1 VKKKNNQAE
10 KKIRVMLVDDHSGMR
25 EALRKIINS
34 EPDLTVVAEA
44 NGGRTALELLGR
56 SKPDVILMDGS
67 MPEMNGIE
75 TTRQLKQ
82 LHSAVRIIGL
92 TLYEEATYLEE
103 MVAAG
108 ASGYVLKAGEPA
120 NVVKAIRAVAA
131 GGTYFDKVV
140 PRRSSAGMQN
150 RPLLGQLTADEM
162 AVMKLLADGQTNAEI
177 AADLELALP
186 IVERHRAAAMKK
198 LGLRSRAE
206 LVRLNV

>member
-34 EPDLTVVAEA
+34 NPDLTVVAEA
-44 NGGRTALELLGR
+44 NGGRAALELIGR

-131 GGTYFDKVV
+131 GGTYFDKAV

-186 IVERHRAAAMKK
+186 VVERHRAAAMKK

>member
-25 EALRKIINS
+25 EALRKIINL

-44 NGGRTALELLGR
+44 DGGRTALELLSR
-56 SKPDVILMDGS
+56 SKPDVVLMDGS

-75 TTRQLKQ
+75 TTRKLKQ

-103 MVAAG
+103 MVGAG

-120 NVVKAIRAVAA
+120 KVVKAIRAVAA

-140 PRRSSAGMQN
+140 PWRSSAGIQN
-150 RPLLGQLTADEM
+150 RPLLTQLTADEM

-186 IVERHRAAAMKK
+186 VVERHRAAVMKK
-198 LGLRSRAE
+198 LRVRNRAE

>member
-34 EPDLTVVAEA
+34 NPDLTVVAEA
-44 NGGRTALELLGR
+44 NGGRAALELIGR

-82 LHSAVRIIGL
+82 LHSGVRIIGL

-120 NVVKAIRAVAA
+120 KVVKAIRAVAA

-186 IVERHRAAAMKK
+186 VVERHRAAAMKK

>member
-1 VKKKNNQAE
+1 
-10 KKIRVMLVDDHSGMR
+10 MLVDDHSGMR

>member
-1 VKKKNNQAE
+1 
-10 KKIRVMLVDDHSGMR
+10 MLVDDHSGMR
-25 EALRKIINS
+25 EALRRIINS

-108 ASGYVLKAGEPA
+108 ASGYMLKAGEPA
-120 NVVKAIRAVAA
+120 NVLKAIRAVAA
-131 GGTYFDKVV
+131 GGTYFDKAV

-150 RPLLGQLTADEM
+150 RPLLGQLTADEL

-186 IVERHRAAAMKK
+186 VVEKHRAVAMKK
-198 LGLRSRAE
+198 LGLRNRAE

>member
-1 VKKKNNQAE
+1 
-10 KKIRVMLVDDHSGMR
+10 MLVDDHSGMR

-150 RPLLGQLTADEM
+150 RPLLGQLTADEL

>member
-1 VKKKNNQAE
+1 
-10 KKIRVMLVDDHSGMR
+10 MLVDDHSGMR

-44 NGGRTALELLGR
+44 NGGRAALELLGR
-56 SKPDVILMDGS
+56 SKPDVVLMDGS

-108 ASGYVLKAGEPA
+108 ASGYMLKAGEPA

-131 GGTYFDKVV
+131 GGTYFDKAV
-140 PRRSSAGMQN
+140 PRRSSARMQN
-150 RPLLGQLTADEM
+150 RPLLRQLTADEM

-186 IVERHRAAAMKK
+186 VVERHRAAAMKK

>member
-1 VKKKNNQAE
+1 VKKKNNQAK

-44 NGGRTALELLGR
+44 NGGRAALELLGR
-56 SKPDVILMDGS
+56 SKPDVVLMDGS

-108 ASGYVLKAGEPA
+108 ASGYMLKAGEPA

-131 GGTYFDKVV
+131 GGTYFDKAV

-150 RPLLGQLTADEM
+150 RPLLRQLTADEM

-186 IVERHRAAAMKK
+186 VVERHRAAAMKK

>member
-34 EPDLTVVAEA
+34 NPDLTVVAEA
-44 NGGRTALELLGR
+44 DGGRTALELVGR

-75 TTRQLKQ
+75 ATRQLKQ
-82 LHSAVRIIGL
+82 LNSGVRIIGL
-92 TLYEEATYLEE
+92 TLYEETTYLEE

-108 ASGYVLKAGEPA
+108 ASGYILKAGEPA
-120 NVVKAIRAVAA
+120 NVIKAIRAVAA
-131 GGTYFDKVV
+131 GGTYFDKAL

-150 RPLLGQLTADEM
+150 RPLLRQLTADEM
-162 AVMKLLADGQTNAEI
+162 AVMKLLADGQTNVEI
-177 AADLELALP
+177 AADLKLALP
-186 IVERHRAAAMKK
+186 VVERHRAAVMKK
-198 LGLRSRAE
+198 LGVRNRAE